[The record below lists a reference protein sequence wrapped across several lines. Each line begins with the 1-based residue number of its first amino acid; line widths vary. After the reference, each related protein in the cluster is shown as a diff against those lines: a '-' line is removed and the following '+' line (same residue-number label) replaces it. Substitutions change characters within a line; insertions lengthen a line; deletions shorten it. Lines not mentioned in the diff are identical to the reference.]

1 MSHNGVVAVPTT
13 GIYPDLQEF
22 LQELVSI
29 PGLIGICFEMESGE
43 SVARGY
49 ALGDIFGEQRAR
61 ITRSEI
67 VSFLTSSQDVFAMT
81 WADLHLATYRV
92 GQQGLL
98 WAYCVNSSS
107 QGQVGEVWKKR
118 RGPWASRLEGNGLET
133 SQDNES
139 GWRKELTP
147 RILKLL
153 RATESLFVALRASE
167 VQEGATRAHEEFESL
182 TEEWASFCDPSVI
195 SFPMLLDS
203 LRQCLSAE
211 GEGRAEFF
219 ERMQEVMSESLGS

>member
-1 MSHNGVVAVPTT
+1 MSQEAAAAIPNTGV
-13 GIYPDLQEF
+13 YPDLQEF

-29 PGLIGICFEMESGE
+29 PGLIGICIEMESGE

-49 ALGDIFGEQRAR
+49 ALGDIFGEQRAH

-67 VSFLTSSQDVFAMT
+67 ISFLTSSQDAFAMT
-81 WADLHLATYRV
+81 WSDLHLATYRI
-92 GQQGLL
+92 GQQGYL
-98 WAYCVNSSS
+98 WAYCVNSN
-107 QGQVGEVWKKR
+107 GQAQVREIWRKR
-118 RGPWASRLEGNGLET
+118 RGPWSERLQGT
-133 SQDNES
+133 SGDEPQEEAA
-139 GWRKELTP
+139 GWRKDLTP

-153 RATESLFVALRASE
+153 RATECLFVALRASE
-167 VQEGATRAHEEFESL
+167 VDEGPEQAHQEFDSL
-182 TEEWASFCDPSVI
+182 TEEWASFCDPSVV

>member
-1 MSHNGVVAVPTT
+1 MSQEAAASIPTT
-13 GIYPDLQEF
+13 GVYPDLQEF

-29 PGLIGICFEMESGE
+29 PGLIGICMELESGE

-67 VSFLTSSQDVFAMT
+67 VSFLISSQDVFAMT
-81 WADLHLATYRV
+81 WSDLHLASYRI
-92 GQQGLL
+92 GQQGYL
-98 WAYCVNSSS
+98 WAYCVSAQS
-107 QGQVGEVWKKR
+107 QVQVHDVWRKR
-118 RGPWASRLEGNGLET
+118 RGPWAERLEGASSDAAPEE
-133 SQDNES
+133 ES
-139 GWRKELTP
+139 PWRKELSP

-153 RATESLFVALRASE
+153 RATECLFVALRASE
-167 VQEGATRAHEEFESL
+167 VDEGPEQAHQEFESL
-182 TEEWASFCDPSVI
+182 TEEWASFCDPSVV

-203 LRQCLSAE
+203 LRQCLSAD

-219 ERMQEVMSESLGS
+219 ERMQEVMSESLGA

>member
-1 MSHNGVVAVPTT
+1 MSQEAATAIPNT

-29 PGLIGICFEMESGE
+29 PGLIGICIEMESGE

-67 VSFLTSSQDVFAMT
+67 VSFLTSSQDVFAMI
-81 WADLHLATYRV
+81 WSDLHLATYRV
-92 GQQGLL
+92 GTQGLL
-98 WAYCVNSSS
+98 WAYCVNSKS
-107 QGQVGEVWKKR
+107 QAQVNEIWKKR
-118 RGPWASRLEGNGLET
+118 RGPWAARLQGSEPDQE
-133 SQDNES
+133 QEDVA
-139 GWRKELTP
+139 GWRQELDG

-167 VQEGATRAHEEFESL
+167 VEKGPEQAHQEFESL

-219 ERMQEVMSESLGS
+219 ERMQEVMGELLG

>member
-1 MSHNGVVAVPTT
+1 MNEGAATVIPNT

-29 PGLIGICFEMESGE
+29 PGLIGICIEMESGE

-67 VSFLTSSQDVFAMT
+67 VSFLESSQDVFAMT

-92 GQQGLL
+92 GQKGFL
-98 WAYCVNSSS
+98 WAYCVNSKS
-107 QGQVGEVWKKR
+107 QAQVGEVWKKR
-118 RGPWASRLEGNGLET
+118 RGPWATRLEGSGLEA
-133 SQDNES
+133 SQEEAS

-153 RATESLFVALRASE
+153 KATESLFVALRASE
-167 VQEGATRAHEEFESL
+167 VDEGPSRAHDEFESL

-211 GEGRAEFF
+211 GEGRSEFF
-219 ERMQEVMSESLGS
+219 ERMQEVMSQSLG